1 MKRKGHLWYHDPI
14 QGRKRPDGHKTVIAK
29 RSWFNKAAQW
39 LYTLMCRFGHWIRPA
54 VKKDLWYLYPG
65 EDQEN
70 LCKSYYVKKIEKSL
84 TIFTAGCVLAILL
97 AVRAAGERRLEQ
109 GNALKREG
117 ILGESQKV
125 TVEARFDGQKETF
138 EILMEPLCL
147 STEEAEACYEE
158 FCRELPHLIAGENS
172 SLQEVTQNLNLQEQ
186 YEGYPFLVEW
196 KSADVSCIASDG
208 VIKPGERE
216 QDVLL
221 TASITYEEQAWRQQL
236 SVRVPAETLTAE
248 EQRYRELA
256 GQLFHTEER
265 TRMEEYL
272 FLPESI
278 DGAPVKWQRA
288 VEDYSVTLWVGALIV
303 SGLVFILGDRD
314 LHSRLQRQREHM
326 KREYPDIVHKL
337 VLYLGAGM
345 TLQGAFQKVA
355 AEYEHYRAAG
365 GMRKSP
371 VCEQMIYTCRDLKS
385 GISED
390 TAYEHF
396 GKRTGLQEYIRLS
409 TLMTQNLKKGS
420 SSLLSRLREEADK
433 ALTERIQAGKRLGEE
448 ASTKLLIPMVM
459 MLAVVMIMVILP
471 AFSSMGL

>member
-1 MKRKGHLWYHDPI
+1 MKRKGYL
-14 QGRKRPDGHKTVIAK
+14 
-29 RSWFNKAAQW
+29 WFNKTAQW
-39 LYTLMCRFGHWIRPA
+39 LYTLMCRFGHWIRPT
-54 VKKDLWYLYPG
+54 VKKDLRYLYPG
-65 EDQEN
+65 ENQEN
-70 LCKSYYVKKIEKSL
+70 LCESYYVKKIEKSL
-84 TIFTAGCVLAILL
+84 TIFIAGCVLAILL

-109 GNALKREG
+109 GNVLKREG

-125 TVEARFDGQKETF
+125 TVEARFDGQKESF

-147 STEEAEACYEE
+147 GTEEAEACYEE
-158 FCRELPHLIAGENS
+158 FCEELPHLIAGENV

-196 KSADVSCIASDG
+196 RSADVNCIASDG
-208 VIKPGERE
+208 VIRPGEWE

-221 TASITYEEQAWRQQL
+221 TACISYGEQEWRQQL
-236 SVRVPAETLTAE
+236 SVRVTAETLTEE

-256 GQLFHTEER
+256 RQLFHTEER
-265 TRMEEYL
+265 TRMEESL

-278 DGAPVKWQRA
+278 DGTPVKWQRA

-303 SGLVFILGDRD
+303 SGLVFMLGDRD
-314 LHSRLQRQREHM
+314 LHSRLQRQRELM

-355 AEYEHYRAAG
+355 AEYEHYKAAG
-365 GMRKSP
+365 GTRESP
-371 VCEQMIYTCRDLKS
+371 VCEQMIYTCRELKS
-385 GISED
+385 GISEG

-448 ASTKLLIPMVM
+448 ASTKLLVPMVM